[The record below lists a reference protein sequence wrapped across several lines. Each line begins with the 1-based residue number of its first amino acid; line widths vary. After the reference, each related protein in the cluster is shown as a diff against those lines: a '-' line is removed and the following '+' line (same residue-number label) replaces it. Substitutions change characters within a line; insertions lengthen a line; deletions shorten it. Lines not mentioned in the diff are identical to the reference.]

1 MASPLIYPSILSA
14 NFENLK
20 HICDLIN
27 KSEADAY
34 HLDVMDGIFVPNISF
49 GFTIIETIH
58 RNTLKPLDV
67 HLMIINPDLYIKR
80 FSDAGATTLTVHL
93 ESCNNIHKT
102 IESIRECGMK
112 PCVAIKPKTAV
123 SELTDIITELDS
135 VCIMSVEPGF
145 GGQTFIPDTYG
156 KISQL
161 KELILLK
168 KSTAT
173 IKVDGGVDLNNFQK
187 LIQAGTNVLVAGSSI
202 FKSTDPLKTIALLK
216 GI

>member
-1 MASPLIYPSILSA
+1 MTSTLLYPSILSA

-20 HICDLIN
+20 QICDLIN

-49 GFTIIETIH
+49 GFTVIETIH
-58 RNTLKPLDV
+58 KNTLKPLDV

-80 FSDAGATTLTVHL
+80 FRDVGATTLTVHL

-102 IESIRECGMK
+102 IESIRDCGMK
-112 PCVAIKPKTAV
+112 PCVAIKPKTSV
-123 SELTDIITELDS
+123 NELTDIITELHS

-145 GGQTFIPDTYG
+145 GGQAFIPDTYS

-161 KELILLK
+161 KALILLK
-168 KSTAT
+168 KSTVS

-187 LIQAGTNVLVAGSSI
+187 LIQTGTDILVAGSSI
-202 FKSTDPLKTIALLK
+202 FKSADPFQTISLLK
-216 GI
+216 EN